1 MRLFYLLNTHLLL
14 IYTLFYTISIPKHL
28 RVKLV
33 KTNQTMQVTI
43 GDYKQPI
50 EHKTMMGNL
59 NALWDYGNGLRVLK
73 GLPPINQTD
82 WLRSPLTRE
91 LLLALQR
98 RHSSQDVMWE
108 MPILEKD
115 EKGRTKLTDITKN
128 NPFIKTK
135 RGTGGGTWVHLYLM
149 LDAAAWL
156 DADFKLHMYDTFIN
170 NNILQWRDDGG
181 DEFINLNI
189 AIDAYLPERD
199 GMDNV
204 NVFIYVAKQL
214 KAKILSPYDTWN
226 TASLPQLEKR
236 ARLEKDLCNYL
247 RLGMIRNYDH
257 LKEVIA
263 KI

>member
-1 MRLFYLLNTHLLL
+1 MR
-14 IYTLFYTISIPKHL
+14 
-28 RVKLV
+28 
-33 KTNQTMQVTI
+33 VTI
-43 GDYKQPI
+43 GEHTLPI
-50 EHKTMMGNL
+50 GHKNMMGSL
-59 NALWDYGNGLRVLK
+59 TEVWKIGNAYRTK
-73 GLPPINQTD
+73 RGLPELDLSN
-82 WLRSPLTRE
+82 WLRSPETLEYVKVVEDDLNFKSVASTD
-91 LLLALQR
+91 LSSKGTTLAKTIESPL
-98 RHSSQDVMWE
+98 
-108 MPILEKD
+108 
-115 EKGRTKLTDITKN
+115 IT
-128 NPFIKTK
+128 TK
-135 RGTGGGTWVHLYLM
+135 RGKGGGTWAHLYIL
-149 LDAAAWL
+149 LDAAARL
-156 DADFKLHMYDTFIN
+156 DPQFKHKMYKTFVEGKL
-170 NNILQWRDDGG
+170 LQWRDDGG

>member
-1 MRLFYLLNTHLLL
+1 M
-14 IYTLFYTISIPKHL
+14 
-28 RVKLV
+28 
-33 KTNQTMQVTI
+33 KTNQVMRVTI
-43 GDYKQPI
+43 GEHTLPI
-50 EHKTMMGNL
+50 GHKNMMGSL
-59 NALWDYGNGLRVLK
+59 TEVWKIGNAYR
-73 GLPPINQTD
+73 
-82 WLRSPLTRE
+82 
-91 LLLALQR
+91 
-98 RHSSQDVMWE
+98 
-108 MPILEKD
+108 
-115 EKGRTKLTDITKN
+115 
-128 NPFIKTK
+128 TK
-135 RGTGGGTWVHLYLM
+135 RGLPELDLSNWLRNPETLEYVKVVEDDLNFKSVESTHLEIHKSSLTKVVTSPLIVAKRGKGGGTWAHLYIL
-149 LDAAAWL
+149 LDAAARL
-156 DADFKLHMYDTFIN
+156 DPQFKHKMYKTFVEGKL
-170 NNILQWRDDGG
+170 LQWRDDGG

-189 AIDAYLPERD
+189 AIDAYLHERD

>member
-1 MRLFYLLNTHLLL
+1 M
-14 IYTLFYTISIPKHL
+14 
-28 RVKLV
+28 
-33 KTNQTMQVTI
+33 KTNQVMRVTI
-43 GDYKQPI
+43 GEHTLPI
-50 EHKTMMGNL
+50 GHKNMMGSL
-59 NALWDYGNGLRVLK
+59 TEVWKIGNAYRTK
-73 GLPPINQTD
+73 RGLPELDLSN
-82 WLRSPLTRE
+82 WLRSPETLEYVKVVEDDLNFKSVASTD
-91 LLLALQR
+91 LSSKGTTLAKTIESPL
-98 RHSSQDVMWE
+98 
-108 MPILEKD
+108 
-115 EKGRTKLTDITKN
+115 IT
-128 NPFIKTK
+128 TK
-135 RGTGGGTWVHLYLM
+135 RGKGGGTWAHLYIL
-149 LDAAAWL
+149 LDAAARL
-156 DADFKLHMYDTFIN
+156 DPQFKHKMYKTFVEGKL
-170 NNILQWRDDGG
+170 LQWRDDGG